1 LSTDNAS
8 TAKHMM
14 HEDTEKK
21 QKLSVDD
28 LAVITDRVRKATV
41 LSEGAGNAKI
51 TVHMGTCG
59 IAAGAGKVLKALQ
72 DEFDKTS
79 SEGIILTT
87 SGCAGMCC
95 LEPMLTVELKGEAPV
110 KYASLDDEKALQI
123 FNEHILEG
131 KIVEDYALGVG
142 FERVLGESV
151 RVKPEAEESETEES
165 DAEESDAEGSEKQK
179 EVPDLLDV
187 GFYGHQTLVALK
199 NRGVIDPEKIDEYI
213 ARGGYQ
219 ALAKAITEMSPEDI
233 VEHVTVS
240 GLRGRGGGG
249 FSAGRKWGSAAKA
262 IGYPKYIICN
272 ADEGD
277 PGAYMD
283 RSIIESDPHSVIEGM
298 ALAGLGV
305 GSNEGYVYIRAEYPL
320 ATSILRTAI
329 QQAREYGLLGD
340 NIFGT
345 DFCFDLF
352 IKQGAGAFVCGES
365 SALRASIEG
374 LPGEPTVKYDHA
386 TDKGLWEKPTVLNN
400 VETFANVPV
409 IIDKGGEWYASM
421 GTETSKG
428 TKVFSLVGNIVNT
441 GLIEVEMGTT
451 LREIIY
457 DLGGGIPDGRKFKAV
472 QTGGPS
478 GGCLPTDK
486 LDMPV
491 DFDQLKEAGSIMGS
505 GGMIVMDEGACIVN
519 VAKYFIE
526 FCNDESCGKC
536 VSCRD
541 GSAAMLEILDRIS
554 NGEGREEDIGLM
566 DELSHAITDASLC
579 GLGTSLANPVLS
591 TLQYFGDEYLEH
603 IREKKCSAKVCKP
616 LFEYKVI
623 TDDCKMCGI
632 CFRNCPS
639 DAIIWKKKEVAGII
653 QEECIKCGICVE
665 VCKFEAVE

>member
-1 LSTDNAS
+1 
-8 TAKHMM
+8 M
-14 HEDTEKK
+14 
-21 QKLSVDD
+21 QKLNIED
-28 LAVITDRVRKATV
+28 LEKITERVHKASL
-41 LSEGAGNAKI
+41 LSEGAGRAKI

-59 IAAGAGKVLKALQ
+59 IAAGAGKVKIALEEEFAKNNHQ
-72 DEFDKTS
+72 DVL
-79 SEGIILTT
+79 LTT

-95 LEPMLTVELKGEAPV
+95 QEPMMTVELKDQDPVHYVGLNGE
-110 KYASLDDEKALQI
+110 DALQI
-123 FNEHILEG
+123 LAEHVEG
-131 KIVEDYALGVG
+131 GKVVEEFALGIG
-142 FERVLGESV
+142 HERILGESKRAQTV
-151 RVKPEAEESETEES
+151 VPPTEETE
-165 DAEESDAEGSEKQK
+165 G
-179 EVPDLLDV
+179 VPDLLDV
-187 GFYGHQTLVALK
+187 GFFGRQTLVALK
-199 NRGVIDPEKIDEYI
+199 NRGMIDPEKIDEYI

-219 ALAKAITEMSPEDI
+219 ALAKALTQMKPEDI
-233 VEHVTVS
+233 VNHVSVS

-249 FSAGRKWGSAAKA
+249 FPAGRKWGSAAKA
-262 IGYPKYIICN
+262 TGKPKYIICN

-283 RSIIESDPHSVIEGM
+283 RSIIESDPHSVLEGM
-298 ALAGLGV
+298 ALAGYGV
-305 GSNEGYVYIRAEYPL
+305 GSTIGYVYIRAEYPL

-329 QQAREYGLLGD
+329 QQAREYGLLGE

-345 DFCFDLF
+345 KFSFDVF

-421 GTETSKG
+421 GTDKSKG

-457 DLGGGIPDGRKFKAV
+457 EIGGGIPGGKQFKAV

-478 GGCLPTDK
+478 GGCLPADK

-505 GGMIVMDEGACIVN
+505 GGMIVMDESACIVN

-541 GSAAMLEILDRIS
+541 GSAAMVEILERIC
-554 NGEGREEDIGLM
+554 NGEGKDEDIGLL
-566 DELSHAITDASLC
+566 DELCHAITDASLC

-591 TLQYFGDEYLEH
+591 TLQYFKDEYLTH
-603 IREKKCSAKVCKP
+603 IRDKKCTAKVCKP
-616 LFEYKVI
+616 LFEYRVI
-623 TDDCKMCGI
+623 TDNCKKCGL
-632 CFRNCPS
+632 CFKNCPA
-639 DAIIWKKKEVAGII
+639 DAVIWKKKEVAEII
-653 QEECIKCGICVE
+653 QEKCVKCGICKE

>member
-1 LSTDNAS
+1 
-8 TAKHMM
+8 M
-14 HEDTEKK
+14 
-21 QKLSVDD
+21 QKLNIED
-28 LAVITDRVRKATV
+28 LEKITERVHKASL
-41 LSEGAGNAKI
+41 LSEGAGRAKI

-59 IAAGAGKVLKALQ
+59 IAAGAGKVKRALEEEFAKNNHQ
-72 DEFDKTS
+72 DVL
-79 SEGIILTT
+79 LTT

-95 LEPMLTVELKGEAPV
+95 QEPMMTVELKDHDPVHYVGLSGEN
-110 KYASLDDEKALQI
+110 ALQI
-123 FNEHILEG
+123 LAEHVEGG
-131 KIVEDYALGVG
+131 KIVEDFALGIG
-142 FERVLGESV
+142 HERILGKSQHAQAVVE
-151 RVKPEAEESETEES
+151 PTEES
-165 DAEESDAEGSEKQK
+165 KG
-179 EVPDLLDV
+179 VPDLLDV
-187 GFYGHQTLVALK
+187 GFFGHQTLVALK
-199 NRGVIDPEKIDEYI
+199 NRGMIDPEKIDEYI

-219 ALAKAITEMSPEDI
+219 ALAKALTQMKPEDI
-233 VEHVTVS
+233 VNHVSVS

-249 FSAGRKWGSAAKA
+249 FPAGRKWGSAAKA
-262 IGYPKYIICN
+262 TGRPKYIICN

-298 ALAGLGV
+298 ALAGYGV
-305 GSNEGYVYIRAEYPL
+305 GSTIGYVYIRAEYPL

-329 QQAREYGLLGD
+329 EQAREYGLLGE

-345 DFCFDLF
+345 NFSFDVF

-421 GTETSKG
+421 GTEKSKG

-451 LREIIY
+451 LRKIIY
-457 DLGGGIPDGRKFKAV
+457 EIGGGIPGGKQFKAV

-478 GGCLPTDK
+478 GGCLPADK

-505 GGMIVMDEGACIVN
+505 GGMIVMDESACIVN

-541 GSAAMLEILDRIS
+541 GSAAMVEILERIC
-554 NGEGREEDIGLM
+554 NGEGREDDI
-566 DELSHAITDASLC
+566 ELLDDLCHAITDASLC

-591 TLQYFGDEYLEH
+591 TLQYFKDEYLSH
-603 IREKKCSAKVCKP
+603 IRDKKCLAKVCKP
-616 LFEYKVI
+616 LFEYRVI
-623 TDDCKMCGI
+623 TDNCKKCGL
-632 CFRNCPS
+632 CFKNCPS
-639 DAIIWKKKEVAGII
+639 EAVIWKKKEVAEII
-653 QEECIKCGICVE
+653 QEKCIKCGICKE
-665 VCKFEAVE
+665 VCKFDAVD

>member
-1 LSTDNAS
+1 
-8 TAKHMM
+8 M
-14 HEDTEKK
+14 
-21 QKLSVDD
+21 QKLNIED
-28 LAVITDRVRKATV
+28 LEKITERVHKASL
-41 LSEGAGNAKI
+41 LSEGAGRAKI

-59 IAAGAGKVLKALQ
+59 IAAGAGKVKRTLEEEFAKNNHQ
-72 DEFDKTS
+72 DVL
-79 SEGIILTT
+79 LTT

-95 LEPMLTVELKGEAPV
+95 QEPMMTVELKGQDPV
-110 KYASLDDEKALQI
+110 HYVGLNGEDALQI
-123 FNEHILEG
+123 LAEHVEGG
-131 KIVEDYALGVG
+131 KIVEDFALGIG
-142 FERVLGESV
+142 HERILGESQRAQAV
-151 RVKPEAEESETEES
+151 VPSTEETK
-165 DAEESDAEGSEKQK
+165 G
-179 EVPDLLDV
+179 VPDLLDV
-187 GFYGHQTLVALK
+187 GFFGHQTLVALK
-199 NRGVIDPEKIDEYI
+199 NRGMIDPEKIDEYI

-219 ALAKAITEMSPEDI
+219 ALAKALTQMKPEDI
-233 VEHVTVS
+233 VDHVSVS

-249 FSAGRKWGSAAKA
+249 FPAGRKWASAAKA
-262 IGYPKYIICN
+262 TGRPKYIICN

-283 RSIIESDPHSVIEGM
+283 RSIIESDPHSVLEGM
-298 ALAGLGV
+298 ALAGYGV
-305 GSNEGYVYIRAEYPL
+305 GSTIGYVYIRAEYPL

-329 QQAREYGLLGD
+329 EQAREYGLLGE

-345 DFCFDLF
+345 NFSFDVF

-409 IIDKGGEWYASM
+409 IIDKGGDWYATM
-421 GTETSKG
+421 GTEKSKG

-451 LREIIY
+451 LRKIIY
-457 DLGGGIPDGRKFKAV
+457 EIGGGIPGGKAFKAV

-478 GGCLPTDK
+478 GGCLPADK

-505 GGMIVMDEGACIVN
+505 GGMIVMDESACIVN

-541 GSAAMLEILDRIS
+541 GSAAMVEILERIS
-554 NGEGREEDIGLM
+554 NGEGRESDIELL
-566 DELSHAITDASLC
+566 DELCHAITDASLC

-591 TLQYFGDEYLEH
+591 TLQYFKDEYLTH
-603 IREKKCSAKVCKP
+603 IRDKKCPAKVCKP
-616 LFEYKVI
+616 LFEYRVI
-623 TDDCKMCGI
+623 TENCKKCGL
-632 CFRNCPS
+632 CFKNCP
-639 DAIIWKKKEVAGII
+639 AEAVIWKKKEVAEII
-653 QEECIKCGICVE
+653 QEKCIKCGICKE

>member
-1 LSTDNAS
+1 
-8 TAKHMM
+8 M
-14 HEDTEKK
+14 
-21 QKLSVDD
+21 QKLNIED
-28 LAVITDRVRKATV
+28 LEKITERVHKASL
-41 LSEGAGNAKI
+41 LSEGAGRAKI

-59 IAAGAGKVLKALQ
+59 IAAGAGKVKIALEEEFAKNNHQ
-72 DEFDKTS
+72 DVL
-79 SEGIILTT
+79 LTT

-95 LEPMLTVELKGEAPV
+95 QEPMMTVELKDQDPVHYVGLNGE
-110 KYASLDDEKALQI
+110 DALQI
-123 FNEHILEG
+123 LAEHVEG
-131 KIVEDYALGVG
+131 GKVVEEFALGIG
-142 FERVLGESV
+142 HERILGESKRAQTV
-151 RVKPEAEESETEES
+151 VPPTEETE
-165 DAEESDAEGSEKQK
+165 G
-179 EVPDLLDV
+179 VPDLLDV
-187 GFYGHQTLVALK
+187 GFFGRQTLVALK
-199 NRGVIDPEKIDEYI
+199 NRGMIDPEKIDEYI

-219 ALAKAITEMSPEDI
+219 ALAKALTQMKPEDI
-233 VEHVTVS
+233 VNHVSVS

-249 FSAGRKWGSAAKA
+249 FPAGRKWGSAAKA
-262 IGYPKYIICN
+262 TGKPKYIICN

-283 RSIIESDPHSVIEGM
+283 RSIIESDPHSVLEGM
-298 ALAGLGV
+298 ALAGYGV
-305 GSNEGYVYIRAEYPL
+305 GSTIGYVYIRAEYPL

-329 QQAREYGLLGD
+329 EQAREYGLLGE

-345 DFCFDLF
+345 KFSFDVF

-421 GTETSKG
+421 GTDKSKG

-457 DLGGGIPDGRKFKAV
+457 EIGGGIPGGKQFKAV

-478 GGCLPTDK
+478 GGCLPADK

-505 GGMIVMDEGACIVN
+505 GGMIVMDESACIVN

-541 GSAAMLEILDRIS
+541 GSAAMVEILERIC
-554 NGEGREEDIGLM
+554 NGEGKDEDIGLL
-566 DELSHAITDASLC
+566 DELCHAITDASLC

-591 TLQYFGDEYLEH
+591 TLQYFKDEYLTH
-603 IREKKCSAKVCKP
+603 IRDKKCTAKVCKP
-616 LFEYKVI
+616 LFEYRVI
-623 TDDCKMCGI
+623 TDNCKKCGL
-632 CFRNCPS
+632 CFKNCPA
-639 DAIIWKKKEVAGII
+639 DAVIWKKKEVAEII
-653 QEECIKCGICVE
+653 QEKCVKCGICKE

>member
-1 LSTDNAS
+1 
-8 TAKHMM
+8 M
-14 HEDTEKK
+14 
-21 QKLSVDD
+21 QKLTIED
-28 LAVITDRVRKATV
+28 LESITERVKKTKL
-41 LSEGAGNAKI
+41 LSEGAGRAKI

-59 IAAGAGKVLKALQ
+59 IAAGAGKVKTALEE
-72 DEFDKTS
+72 EFAKNNHD
-79 SEGIILTT
+79 GVLLTT

-95 LEPMLTVELKGEAPV
+95 REPMMTVELKGQDPV
-110 KYASLDDEKALQI
+110 HYVDLDSDDALR
-123 FNEHILEG
+123 
-131 KIVEDYALGVG
+131 IVENHVEGGTIVEELALGIG
-142 FERVLGESV
+142 HERILGDSHRAQTV
-151 RVKPEAEESETEES
+151 VPATE
-165 DAEESDAEGSEKQK
+165 DTPG
-179 EVPDLLDV
+179 VPDLLDV
-187 GFYGHQTLVALK
+187 GFFGNQTLIALK
-199 NRGVIDPEKIDEYI
+199 NRGMIDPEQIDEYI

-219 ALAKAITEMSPEDI
+219 ALAKALTRMKPEDI
-233 VEHVTVS
+233 VNHVTTS

-249 FSAGRKWGSAAKA
+249 FPAGRKWASAAKA
-262 IGYPKYIICN
+262 TGRPKYIICN

-298 ALAGLGV
+298 ALAAYGV
-305 GSNEGYVYIRAEYPL
+305 GSTIGYVYIRAEYPL

-329 QQAREYGLLGD
+329 EQAREYGLLGE

-345 DFCFDLF
+345 DFSFDVF

-409 IIDKGGEWYASM
+409 IIDKGGDWYAGM
-421 GTETSKG
+421 GTEKSKG

-451 LREIIY
+451 LRKIIY
-457 DLGGGIPDGRKFKAV
+457 EIGGGIPDGKEFKAV

-478 GGCLPTDK
+478 GGCLPADK

-505 GGMIVMDEGACIVN
+505 GGMIVMDESACIVN

-536 VSCRD
+536 ISCRD
-541 GSAAMLEILDRIS
+541 GSAAMVEILERIS
-554 NGEGREEDIGLM
+554 NGDGREEDI
-566 DELSHAITDASLC
+566 ELLEELCQTITDASLC

-591 TLQYFGDEYLEH
+591 TLRYFKDEYLSH
-603 IREKKCSAKVCKP
+603 IRDKKCPAKVCKP
-616 LFEYKVI
+616 LFEYRVI
-623 TDDCKMCGI
+623 NENCKKCGL
-632 CFRNCPS
+632 CFKNCPS
-639 DAIIWKKKEVAGII
+639 EAVIWKKKEVAEII
-653 QEECIKCGICVE
+653 QEKCIKCGICKE
-665 VCKFEAVE
+665 VCKFGAID

>member
-1 LSTDNAS
+1 
-8 TAKHMM
+8 M
-14 HEDTEKK
+14 
-21 QKLSVDD
+21 QKLNIED
-28 LAVITDRVRKATV
+28 LEKITERVHKASL
-41 LSEGAGNAKI
+41 LSEGAGRAKI

-59 IAAGAGKVLKALQ
+59 IAAGAGKVKIALEE
-72 DEFDKTS
+72 EFAKNNHHDVL
-79 SEGIILTT
+79 LTT

-95 LEPMLTVELKGEAPV
+95 QEPMMTVELKGQDPV
-110 KYASLDDEKALQI
+110 HYVGLSGEDALQI
-123 FNEHILEG
+123 LTEHVEG
-131 KIVEDYALGVG
+131 GKVVEDFALGIG
-142 FERVLGESV
+142 NERILGESQRAQAV
-151 RVKPEAEESETEES
+151 LPPTEETK
-165 DAEESDAEGSEKQK
+165 G
-179 EVPDLLDV
+179 VPDLLDV
-187 GFYGHQTLVALK
+187 GFFGHQTLVALK
-199 NRGVIDPEKIDEYI
+199 NRGMINPEKIDEYI

-219 ALAKAITEMSPEDI
+219 ALAKALTQMKPEDI
-233 VEHVTVS
+233 VNHVSVS

-249 FSAGRKWGSAAKA
+249 FPAGRKWGSAAKA
-262 IGYPKYIICN
+262 TGRPKYIICN

-283 RSIIESDPHSVIEGM
+283 RSIIESDPHSVLEGM
-298 ALAGLGV
+298 ALAGYGV
-305 GSNEGYVYIRAEYPL
+305 GSTIGYVYIRAEYPL

-329 QQAREYGLLGD
+329 EQAREYGLLGE

-345 DFCFDLF
+345 NFSFDVF

-421 GTETSKG
+421 GTEKSKG

-451 LREIIY
+451 LRKIIY
-457 DLGGGIPDGRKFKAV
+457 DIGGGIPDGKQFKAV

-478 GGCLPTDK
+478 GGCLPADK

-505 GGMIVMDEGACIVN
+505 GGMIVMDESACIVN

-541 GSAAMLEILDRIS
+541 GSAAMVEILERIC
-554 NGEGREEDIGLM
+554 NGEGREEDIELL
-566 DELSHAITDASLC
+566 DELCHAITDASLC

-591 TLQYFGDEYLEH
+591 TLQYFKDEYLTH
-603 IREKKCSAKVCKP
+603 IRDKKCPAKVCKP

-623 TDDCKMCGI
+623 TDNCKKCGL
-632 CFRNCPS
+632 CFKNCPVE
-639 DAIIWKKKEVAGII
+639 AVIWKKKEVAEII
-653 QEECIKCGICVE
+653 QEKCIKCGICKE
-665 VCKFEAVE
+665 VCKFDAVD

>member
-1 LSTDNAS
+1 
-8 TAKHMM
+8 M
-14 HEDTEKK
+14 
-21 QKLSVDD
+21 QKLNIED
-28 LAVITDRVRKATV
+28 LEKITERVHKASL
-41 LSEGAGNAKI
+41 LSEGAGRAKI

-59 IAAGAGKVLKALQ
+59 IAAGAGKVKNALEEEFAKNNHQ
-72 DEFDKTS
+72 DVL
-79 SEGIILTT
+79 LTT

-95 LEPMLTVELKGEAPV
+95 QEPMMTVELKDQDPVHYVGLNGE
-110 KYASLDDEKALQI
+110 DALQI
-123 FNEHILEG
+123 LAEHVEG
-131 KIVEDYALGVG
+131 GKVVEEFALGIG
-142 FERVLGESV
+142 HERILGESKRAQAV
-151 RVKPEAEESETEES
+151 VPPTEETK
-165 DAEESDAEGSEKQK
+165 G
-179 EVPDLLDV
+179 VPDLLDV
-187 GFYGHQTLVALK
+187 GFFGHQTLVALK
-199 NRGVIDPEKIDEYI
+199 NRGMIDPEKIDEYI

-219 ALAKAITEMSPEDI
+219 ALAKALTQMKPEDI
-233 VEHVTVS
+233 VNHVSVS

-249 FSAGRKWGSAAKA
+249 FPAGRKWGSAAKA
-262 IGYPKYIICN
+262 TGRPKYIICN

-283 RSIIESDPHSVIEGM
+283 RSIIESDPHSVLEGM
-298 ALAGLGV
+298 ALAGYGV
-305 GSNEGYVYIRAEYPL
+305 GSTIGYVYIRAEYPL

-329 QQAREYGLLGD
+329 EQAREYGLLGE

-345 DFCFDLF
+345 KFSFDVF

-421 GTETSKG
+421 GTDKSKG

-457 DLGGGIPDGRKFKAV
+457 EIGGGIPDGKQFKAV

-478 GGCLPTDK
+478 GGCLPADK

-505 GGMIVMDEGACIVN
+505 GGMIVMDESACIVN

-541 GSAAMLEILDRIS
+541 GSAAMVEILERIC
-554 NGEGREEDIGLM
+554 NGEGKEDDIGLL
-566 DELSHAITDASLC
+566 DELCHAITDASLC

-591 TLQYFGDEYLEH
+591 TLQYFKDEYLTH
-603 IREKKCSAKVCKP
+603 IRDKKCTAKVCKP
-616 LFEYKVI
+616 LFEYRVI
-623 TDDCKMCGI
+623 TDNCKKCGL
-632 CFRNCPS
+632 CFKNCPA
-639 DAIIWKKKEVAGII
+639 DAVIWKKKEVAEII
-653 QEECIKCGICVE
+653 QEKCIKCGICKE

>member
-1 LSTDNAS
+1 
-8 TAKHMM
+8 M
-14 HEDTEKK
+14 
-21 QKLSVDD
+21 QKLNIED
-28 LAVITDRVRKATV
+28 LEKITERVHKASL
-41 LSEGAGNAKI
+41 LSEGAGRAKI

-59 IAAGAGKVLKALQ
+59 IAAGAGKVKIALEEEFAKNNHQ
-72 DEFDKTS
+72 DVL
-79 SEGIILTT
+79 LTT

-95 LEPMLTVELKGEAPV
+95 QEPMMTVELKGQDPV
-110 KYASLDDEKALQI
+110 HYVGLSGEDALQI
-123 FNEHILEG
+123 LTEHVEG
-131 KIVEDYALGVG
+131 GKVVEDFALGIG
-142 FERVLGESV
+142 NERILGESQRAQAV
-151 RVKPEAEESETEES
+151 LPPTEETK
-165 DAEESDAEGSEKQK
+165 G
-179 EVPDLLDV
+179 VPDLLDV
-187 GFYGHQTLVALK
+187 GFFGHQTLVALK
-199 NRGVIDPEKIDEYI
+199 NRGMINPEKIDEYI

-219 ALAKAITEMSPEDI
+219 ALAKALTQMKPEDI
-233 VEHVTVS
+233 VNHVSVS

-249 FSAGRKWGSAAKA
+249 FPAGRKWGSAAKA
-262 IGYPKYIICN
+262 TGRPKYIICN

-283 RSIIESDPHSVIEGM
+283 RSIIESDPHSVLEGM
-298 ALAGLGV
+298 ALAGYGV
-305 GSNEGYVYIRAEYPL
+305 GSTIGYVYIRAEYPL

-329 QQAREYGLLGD
+329 EQAREYGLLGE

-345 DFCFDLF
+345 NFSFDVF

-421 GTETSKG
+421 GTEKSKG

-451 LREIIY
+451 LRKIIY
-457 DLGGGIPDGRKFKAV
+457 DIGGGIPDGKQFKAV

-478 GGCLPTDK
+478 GGCLPADK

-505 GGMIVMDEGACIVN
+505 GGMIVMDESACIVN

-541 GSAAMLEILDRIS
+541 GSAAMVEILERIC
-554 NGEGREEDIGLM
+554 NGEGREEDIELL
-566 DELSHAITDASLC
+566 DELCHAITDASLC

-591 TLQYFGDEYLEH
+591 TLQYFKDEYLTH
-603 IREKKCSAKVCKP
+603 IRDKKCPAKVCKP

-623 TDDCKMCGI
+623 TDNCKKCGL
-632 CFRNCPS
+632 CFKNCPVE
-639 DAIIWKKKEVAGII
+639 AVIWKKKEVAEII
-653 QEECIKCGICVE
+653 QEKCIKCGICKE
-665 VCKFEAVE
+665 VCKFDAVD

>member
-1 LSTDNAS
+1 
-8 TAKHMM
+8 M
-14 HEDTEKK
+14 
-21 QKLSVDD
+21 QKLNIED
-28 LAVITDRVRKATV
+28 LEKITERVHKASL
-41 LSEGAGNAKI
+41 LSEGAGRAKI

-59 IAAGAGKVLKALQ
+59 IAAGAGKVKIALEEEFAKNKHQ
-72 DEFDKTS
+72 DVL
-79 SEGIILTT
+79 LTT

-95 LEPMLTVELKGEAPV
+95 QEPMMTVELKDQDPVHYVGLSGE
-110 KYASLDDEKALQI
+110 DALQI
-123 FNEHILEG
+123 LAEHVEG
-131 KIVEDYALGVG
+131 GKVVEEFALGIG
-142 FERVLGESV
+142 HERILGESKRAQAV
-151 RVKPEAEESETEES
+151 VPPTEETK
-165 DAEESDAEGSEKQK
+165 G
-179 EVPDLLDV
+179 VPDLLDV
-187 GFYGHQTLVALK
+187 GFFGRQTLVALK
-199 NRGVIDPEKIDEYI
+199 NRGMIDPEKIDEYI

-219 ALAKAITEMSPEDI
+219 ALAKALTQMKPEDI
-233 VEHVTVS
+233 VNHVSVS

-249 FSAGRKWGSAAKA
+249 FPAGRKWGSAAKA
-262 IGYPKYIICN
+262 TGRPKYIICN

-283 RSIIESDPHSVIEGM
+283 RSIIESDPHSVLEGM
-298 ALAGLGV
+298 ALAGYGV
-305 GSNEGYVYIRAEYPL
+305 GSTIGYVYIRAEYPL

-329 QQAREYGLLGD
+329 EQAREYGLLGE

-345 DFCFDLF
+345 KFSFDVF

-421 GTETSKG
+421 GTDKSKG

-457 DLGGGIPDGRKFKAV
+457 EIGGGIPDGKQFKAV

-478 GGCLPTDK
+478 GGCLPADK

-505 GGMIVMDEGACIVN
+505 GGMIVMDESACIVN

-541 GSAAMLEILDRIS
+541 GSAAMVEILERIC
-554 NGEGREEDIGLM
+554 NGEGKEDDIGLL
-566 DELSHAITDASLC
+566 DELCHAITDASLC

-591 TLQYFGDEYLEH
+591 TLQYFKDEYLTH
-603 IREKKCSAKVCKP
+603 IRDKKCTAKVCKP
-616 LFEYKVI
+616 LFEYRVI
-623 TDDCKMCGI
+623 TDNCKKCGL
-632 CFRNCPS
+632 CFKNCPA
-639 DAIIWKKKEVAGII
+639 DAVIWKKKEVAEII
-653 QEECIKCGICVE
+653 QEKCIKCGICKE

>member
-1 LSTDNAS
+1 MLRQEGSLPM
-8 TAKHMM
+8 KP
-14 HEDTEKK
+14 EDTKMV
-21 QKLSVDD
+21 QKLSIDD
-28 LAVITDRVRKATV
+28 LDRITEQVQKATL
-41 LSEGAGNAKI
+41 LSEGAAKAKI

-59 IAAGAGKVLKALQ
+59 IAAGADKVLSALER
-72 DEFDKTS
+72 EF
-79 SEGIILTT
+79 SERGVEGVILTT

-95 LEPMLTVELKGEAPV
+95 LEPMLTVERINESPV
-110 KYASLDDEKALQI
+110 KYVSLSDEKALRI
-123 FNEHILEG
+123 LTEHVLGG
-131 KIVEDYALGVG
+131 KVVADLALGTG
-142 FERVLGESV
+142 YERFYGEEV
-151 RVKPEAEESETEES
+151 RVKPPIEPVEP
-165 DAEESDAEGSEKQK
+165 AEGEEEQ
-179 EVPDLLDV
+179 EQQQVPDLLDV
-187 GFYGHQTLVALK
+187 GFFGHQTLVALK
-199 NRGVIDPEKIDEYI
+199 NRGMIDPEKIDEYI
-213 ARGGYQ
+213 ARGGYK
-219 ALAKAITEMSPEDI
+219 ALAKALTRMAPEDI
-233 VEHVTVS
+233 VEQVSIS

-249 FSAGRKWGSAAKA
+249 FPAGRKWASAAKA
-262 IGYPKYIICN
+262 TGYPKYIICN

-283 RSIIESDPHSVIEGM
+283 RSIIESDPHSVLEGM

-305 GSNEGYVYIRAEYPL
+305 GSTEGYVYIRAEYPL
-320 ATSILRTAI
+320 ATSILRNAI
-329 QQAREYGLLGD
+329 EQARAYGLLGD
-340 NIFGT
+340 NILGT
-345 DFCFDLF
+345 DFCFDVF

-409 IIDKGGEWYASM
+409 IIDKGGDWYAAL
-421 GTETSKG
+421 GTEKSKG

-457 DLGGGIPDGRKFKAV
+457 DIGGGMPGGKKFKAV

-478 GGCLPTDK
+478 GGCIPADM

-491 DFDQLKEAGSIMGS
+491 DFEQLKEAGSIMGS

-541 GSAAMLEILDRIS
+541 GSAALLEILERICD
-554 NGEGREEDIGLM
+554 GEGREEDIGLM
-566 DELSHAITDASLC
+566 EELCHAITDASLC

-591 TLQYFGDEYLEH
+591 TLRYFRDEYIAH
-603 IREKKCSAKVCKP
+603 IKDKSCPAKVCKP
-616 LFEYKVI
+616 LFQYKVN
-623 TDDCKMCGI
+623 TENCKMCGL
-632 CFRNCPS
+632 CFKNCPS
-639 DAIIWKKKEVAGII
+639 EAIVWKKKEVAEIL
-653 QEECIKCGICVE
+653 QEKCVKCGICME
-665 VCKFEAVE
+665 VCKFGAVE

>member
-1 LSTDNAS
+1 
-8 TAKHMM
+8 M
-14 HEDTEKK
+14 
-21 QKLSVDD
+21 QKLNIED
-28 LAVITDRVRKATV
+28 LEKITERVHKASL
-41 LSEGAGNAKI
+41 LSEGAGRAKI

-59 IAAGAGKVLKALQ
+59 IAAGAGKVKRTLEEEFAKNNHQ
-72 DEFDKTS
+72 DVL
-79 SEGIILTT
+79 LTT

-95 LEPMLTVELKGEAPV
+95 QEPMMTVELKGQDPV
-110 KYASLDDEKALQI
+110 HYVGLNGEDALQI
-123 FNEHILEG
+123 LAEHVEGG
-131 KIVEDYALGVG
+131 KIVEDFALGIG
-142 FERVLGESV
+142 HERILGESQRAQAV
-151 RVKPEAEESETEES
+151 VPSTEETK
-165 DAEESDAEGSEKQK
+165 G
-179 EVPDLLDV
+179 VPDLLDV
-187 GFYGHQTLVALK
+187 GFFGHQTLVALK
-199 NRGVIDPEKIDEYI
+199 NRGMIDPEKIDEYI

-219 ALAKAITEMSPEDI
+219 ALAKALTQMKPEEI
-233 VEHVTVS
+233 VDHVSVS

-249 FSAGRKWGSAAKA
+249 FPAGRKWASAAKA
-262 IGYPKYIICN
+262 AGRPKYIICN

-283 RSIIESDPHSVIEGM
+283 RSIIESDPHSVLEGM
-298 ALAGLGV
+298 ALAGYGV
-305 GSNEGYVYIRAEYPL
+305 GSTIGYVYIRAEYPL

-329 QQAREYGLLGD
+329 EQAREYGLLGE

-345 DFCFDLF
+345 NFSFDVF

-409 IIDKGGEWYASM
+409 IIDKGGDWYATM
-421 GTETSKG
+421 GTEKSKG

-451 LREIIY
+451 LRKIIY
-457 DLGGGIPDGRKFKAV
+457 EIGGGIPGGKAFKAV

-478 GGCLPTDK
+478 GGCLPADK

-505 GGMIVMDEGACIVN
+505 GGMIVMDESACIVN

-541 GSAAMLEILDRIS
+541 GSAAMVEILERIS
-554 NGEGREEDIGLM
+554 NGEGRESDIELL
-566 DELSHAITDASLC
+566 DELCHAITDASLC

-591 TLQYFGDEYLEH
+591 TLQYFKDEYLTH
-603 IREKKCSAKVCKP
+603 IRDKKCPAKVCKP
-616 LFEYKVI
+616 LFEYRVI
-623 TDDCKMCGI
+623 TENCKKCGL
-632 CFRNCPS
+632 CFKNCP
-639 DAIIWKKKEVAGII
+639 AEAVIWKKKEVAEII
-653 QEECIKCGICVE
+653 QEKCIKCGICKE

>member
-1 LSTDNAS
+1 
-8 TAKHMM
+8 M
-14 HEDTEKK
+14 
-21 QKLSVDD
+21 QKLNIED
-28 LAVITDRVRKATV
+28 LEKITERVQKATQ
-41 LSEGAGNAKI
+41 LSEGAGRAKI

-59 IAAGAGKVLKALQ
+59 IAAGAGKVLTTLKE
-72 DEFDKTS
+72 EFAQNSHPDVL
-79 SEGIILTT
+79 LTT

-95 LEPMLTVELKGEAPV
+95 QEPMMTVELQGQDPV
-110 KYASLDDEKALQI
+110 HYVSLDGDSSLQI
-123 FNEHILEG
+123 LADHVGEG
-131 KIVEDYALGVG
+131 KVVEEFALGIG
-142 FERVLGESV
+142 NERIFGEPRPAQAV
-151 RVKPEAEESETEES
+151 VAPTDDTE
-165 DAEESDAEGSEKQK
+165 G
-179 EVPDLLDV
+179 VPDLLDV
-187 GFYGHQTLVALK
+187 GFFGHQTLVALK
-199 NRGVIDPEKIDEYI
+199 NRGLIDPEQIDEYI
-213 ARGGYQ
+213 ATGGYR
-219 ALAKAITEMSPEDI
+219 ALSKALTQMKPEDI
-233 VEHVTVS
+233 VDHVSVS

-262 IGYPKYIICN
+262 TGSPKYIICN

-298 ALAGLGV
+298 ALAGYGC
-305 GSNEGYVYIRAEYPL
+305 GSTIGYVYIRAEYPL

-329 QQAREYGLLGD
+329 EQAREYGLLGE

-345 DFCFDLF
+345 DFSFDVF

-409 IIDKGGEWYASM
+409 IIDKGGDWYASM
-421 GTETSKG
+421 GTEKSKG

-451 LREIIY
+451 LRKIIY
-457 DLGGGIPDGRKFKAV
+457 EIGGGIPDGKQFKAV

-478 GGCLPTDK
+478 GGCLPADK

-505 GGMIVMDEGACIVN
+505 GGMIVMDESACIVN

-526 FCNDESCGKC
+526 FCNEESCGKC

-541 GSAAMLEILDRIS
+541 GSSAMIEILDRICS
-554 NGEGREEDIGLM
+554 GEGREEDI
-566 DELSHAITDASLC
+566 ELLEDLCEAITDASLC

-591 TLQYFGDEYLEH
+591 TLQYFKDEYLTH
-603 IREKKCSAKVCKP
+603 IRDKKCHAKVCKP
-616 LFEYKVI
+616 LFEYTVI
-623 TDDCKMCGI
+623 TDNCKKCGL
-632 CFRNCPS
+632 CFKNCPA
-639 DAIIWKKKEVAGII
+639 DAVIWKKKDVAEII
-653 QEECIKCGICVE
+653 QEKCIKCGICKE
-665 VCKFEAVE
+665 VCKFDAVD

>member
-1 LSTDNAS
+1 
-8 TAKHMM
+8 
-14 HEDTEKK
+14 
-21 QKLSVDD
+21 
-28 LAVITDRVRKATV
+28 
-41 LSEGAGNAKI
+41 
-51 TVHMGTCG
+51 
-59 IAAGAGKVLKALQ
+59 
-72 DEFDKTS
+72 
-79 SEGIILTT
+79 
-87 SGCAGMCC
+87 MCC
-95 LEPMLTVELKGEAPV
+95 QEPMMTVELKGQDPV
-110 KYASLDDEKALQI
+110 HYVGLSGEDALQI
-123 FNEHILEG
+123 LTEHVEG
-131 KIVEDYALGVG
+131 GKVVEDFALGIG
-142 FERVLGESV
+142 NERILGESQRAQAV
-151 RVKPEAEESETEES
+151 LPPTEETK
-165 DAEESDAEGSEKQK
+165 G
-179 EVPDLLDV
+179 VPDLLDV
-187 GFYGHQTLVALK
+187 GFFGHQTLVALK
-199 NRGVIDPEKIDEYI
+199 NRGMINPEKIDEYI

-219 ALAKAITEMSPEDI
+219 ALAKALTQMKPEDI
-233 VEHVTVS
+233 VNHVSVS

-249 FSAGRKWGSAAKA
+249 FPAGRKWGSAAKA
-262 IGYPKYIICN
+262 TGRPKYIICN

-283 RSIIESDPHSVIEGM
+283 RSIIESDPHSVLEGM
-298 ALAGLGV
+298 ALAGYGV
-305 GSNEGYVYIRAEYPL
+305 GSTIGYVYIRAEYPL

-329 QQAREYGLLGD
+329 EQAREYGLLGE

-345 DFCFDLF
+345 NFSFDVF

-421 GTETSKG
+421 GTEKSKG

-451 LREIIY
+451 LRKIIY
-457 DLGGGIPDGRKFKAV
+457 DIGGGIPDGKQFKAV

-478 GGCLPTDK
+478 GGCLPADK

-505 GGMIVMDEGACIVN
+505 GGMIVMDESACIVN

-541 GSAAMLEILDRIS
+541 GSAAMVEILERIC
-554 NGEGREEDIGLM
+554 NGEGREEDIELL
-566 DELSHAITDASLC
+566 DELCHAITDASLC

-591 TLQYFGDEYLEH
+591 TLQYFKDEYLTH
-603 IREKKCSAKVCKP
+603 IRDKKCPAKVCKP

-623 TDDCKMCGI
+623 TDNCKKCGL
-632 CFRNCPS
+632 CFKNCPVE
-639 DAIIWKKKEVAGII
+639 AVIWKKKEVAEII
-653 QEECIKCGICVE
+653 QEKCIKCGICKE
-665 VCKFEAVE
+665 VCKFDAVD

>member
-1 LSTDNAS
+1 
-8 TAKHMM
+8 M
-14 HEDTEKK
+14 
-21 QKLSVDD
+21 QKLTIED
-28 LAVITDRVRKATV
+28 LASITERVKKTKL
-41 LSEGAGNAKI
+41 LSEGAGRAKI

-59 IAAGAGKVLKALQ
+59 IAAGAGKVKTALEE
-72 DEFDKTS
+72 EFAKNNHEDVL
-79 SEGIILTT
+79 LTT

-95 LEPMLTVELKGEAPV
+95 REPMMTVEIKGQDPV
-110 KYASLDDEKALQI
+110 HYVDLDSDDALR
-123 FNEHILEG
+123 
-131 KIVEDYALGVG
+131 IVESHVEGGNIVEELALGIG
-142 FERVLGESV
+142 HERMLGESQRAQTV
-151 RVKPEAEESETEES
+151 VPPTE
-165 DAEESDAEGSEKQK
+165 DTPG
-179 EVPDLLDV
+179 VPDLLDV
-187 GFYGHQTLVALK
+187 GFFGNQTLIALK
-199 NRGVIDPEKIDEYI
+199 NRGMIDPEQIDEYI

-219 ALAKAITEMSPEDI
+219 ALAKALTQMKPEDI
-233 VEHVTVS
+233 VDHVAAS

-249 FSAGRKWGSAAKA
+249 FPAGRKWGSAAKA
-262 IGYPKYIICN
+262 TGRPKYIICN

-298 ALAGLGV
+298 ALAGYGV
-305 GSNEGYVYIRAEYPL
+305 GSTIGYVYIRAEYPL

-329 QQAREYGLLGD
+329 EQAREYGLLGE

-345 DFCFDLF
+345 NFSFDVF

-409 IIDKGGEWYASM
+409 IIDKGGDWYAAM
-421 GTETSKG
+421 GTEKSKG

-451 LREIIY
+451 LRKIIY
-457 DLGGGIPDGRKFKAV
+457 EIGGGIPDGKEFKAV

-478 GGCLPTDK
+478 GGCLPADK

-505 GGMIVMDEGACIVN
+505 GGMIVMDESACIVN

-536 VSCRD
+536 ISCRD
-541 GSAAMLEILDRIS
+541 GSAAMVEILERIC
-554 NGEGREEDIGLM
+554 NGEGREDDIELL
-566 DELSHAITDASLC
+566 DELCQTITDASLC

-591 TLQYFGDEYLEH
+591 TLRYFKDEYLSH
-603 IREKKCSAKVCKP
+603 IRDKKCPAKVCKP
-616 LFEYKVI
+616 LFEYRVVAEN
-623 TDDCKMCGI
+623 CKKCGL
-632 CFRNCPS
+632 CFKNCPS
-639 DAIIWKKKEVAGII
+639 EAVIWKKKEIAEII
-653 QEECIKCGICVE
+653 QEKCIKCGICKE
-665 VCKFEAVE
+665 VCKFGAID

>member
-1 LSTDNAS
+1 
-8 TAKHMM
+8 M
-14 HEDTEKK
+14 
-21 QKLSVDD
+21 QKLNIED
-28 LAVITDRVRKATV
+28 LEKITERVHKASL
-41 LSEGAGNAKI
+41 LSEGAGRAKI

-59 IAAGAGKVLKALQ
+59 IAAGAGKVKIALEEEFAKNNHQ
-72 DEFDKTS
+72 DVL
-79 SEGIILTT
+79 LTT

-95 LEPMLTVELKGEAPV
+95 QEPMMTVELKDQDPVHYVGLNGE
-110 KYASLDDEKALQI
+110 DALQI
-123 FNEHILEG
+123 LAEHVEG
-131 KIVEDYALGVG
+131 GKVVEEFALGIG
-142 FERVLGESV
+142 HERILGESKRAQTV
-151 RVKPEAEESETEES
+151 VPPTEETE
-165 DAEESDAEGSEKQK
+165 G
-179 EVPDLLDV
+179 VPDLLDV
-187 GFYGHQTLVALK
+187 GFFGRQTLVALK
-199 NRGVIDPEKIDEYI
+199 NRGMIDPEKIDEYI

-219 ALAKAITEMSPEDI
+219 ALAKALTQMKPEDI
-233 VEHVTVS
+233 VNHVSVS

-249 FSAGRKWGSAAKA
+249 FPAGRKWGSAAKA
-262 IGYPKYIICN
+262 TGRPKYIICN

-283 RSIIESDPHSVIEGM
+283 RSIIESDPHSVLEGM
-298 ALAGLGV
+298 ALAGYGV
-305 GSNEGYVYIRAEYPL
+305 GSTIGYVYIRAEYPL

-329 QQAREYGLLGD
+329 QQAREYGLLGE

-345 DFCFDLF
+345 KFSFDVF

-421 GTETSKG
+421 GTDKSKG

-457 DLGGGIPDGRKFKAV
+457 EIGGGIPGGKQFKAV

-478 GGCLPTDK
+478 GGCLPADK

-505 GGMIVMDEGACIVN
+505 GGMIVMDESACIVN

-541 GSAAMLEILDRIS
+541 GSAAMVEILERIC
-554 NGEGREEDIGLM
+554 NGEGKDEDIGLL
-566 DELSHAITDASLC
+566 DELCHAITDASLC

-591 TLQYFGDEYLEH
+591 TLQYFKDEYLTH
-603 IREKKCSAKVCKP
+603 IRDKKCPAKVCKP
-616 LFEYKVI
+616 LFEYRVI
-623 TDDCKMCGI
+623 TDNCKKCGL
-632 CFRNCPS
+632 CFKNCPA
-639 DAIIWKKKEVAGII
+639 DAVIWKKKEVAEII
-653 QEECIKCGICVE
+653 QEKCVKCGICKE